1 MKNLLWFAAGA
12 GVVYLLLMNR
22 KKKSCGCKD
31 AATAAALVAAQVKP
45 VDNTPPNILKN
56 RETFQS
62 MRGYFNSEEASTV
75 APSINATKPGIF

>member
-12 GVVYLLLMNR
+12 GVVYLVLMNR
-22 KKKSCGCKD
+22 KKKNCGCKD
-31 AATAAALVAAQVKP
+31 AAAAAIIAAQNNTP

-62 MRGYFNSEEASTV
+62 MRGNFDSQEASTV